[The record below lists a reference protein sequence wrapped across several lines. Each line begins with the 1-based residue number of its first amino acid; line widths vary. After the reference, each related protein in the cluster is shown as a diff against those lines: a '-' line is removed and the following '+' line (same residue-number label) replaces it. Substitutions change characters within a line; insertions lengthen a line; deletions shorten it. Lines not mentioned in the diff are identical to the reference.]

1 MEGESDME
9 FSRLEIITAE
19 EKLPG
24 LVECLSK
31 PGFMQRLHKIGVSGI
46 TVSKVLGCG
55 VQMGTS
61 EYEPKENEIMQL
73 LPKCLVM
80 IVCESRMIDELLE
93 VIKQELYTGHIG
105 DGKIFI
111 SDVTNIVRIRTG
123 EEGSAALNKS
133 AVD

>member
-1 MEGESDME
+1 
-9 FSRLEIITAE
+9 
-19 EKLPG
+19 
-24 LVECLSK
+24 
-31 PGFMQRLHKIGVSGI
+31 
-46 TVSKVLGCG
+46 
-55 VQMGTS
+55 
-61 EYEPKENEIMQL
+61 
-73 LPKCLVM
+73 
-80 IVCESRMIDELLE
+80 MIDELLE